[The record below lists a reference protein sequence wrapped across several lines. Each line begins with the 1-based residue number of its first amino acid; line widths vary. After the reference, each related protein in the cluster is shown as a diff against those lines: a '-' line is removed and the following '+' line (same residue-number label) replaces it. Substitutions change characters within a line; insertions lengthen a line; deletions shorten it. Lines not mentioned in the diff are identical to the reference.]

1 MYGTIKLVQTKN
13 NKLIYPC
20 RKVVFAVMMLLVMSG
35 GAMDTSQFENK
46 QIDGTPYAVK
56 VACTVWTGGK
66 DGDDFKVLP
75 ISIVFSPTRQYQL

>member
-1 MYGTIKLVQTKN
+1 MYGTIELVQTKN
-13 NKLIYPC
+13 NKLIYSC
-20 RKVVFAVMMLLVMSG
+20 RKVVFAVMMLLVMSS